1 MCGINGLVCFEPI
14 DKSSS
19 IIQAM
24 NTAIAHR
31 GPDDSGIFVDQN
43 IALGQVRLS
52 IIDLSSAGKQPMTDA
67 SGRYQLVFNGE
78 IYNFKSLKEKL
89 SHYPFKTKT
98 DSEVLLAAYITW
110 GESMLT
116 KLEGMFAFCI
126 YDSELNTCFMARDR
140 FGKKPFYYYQT
151 NTFLIFSSE
160 LNGLF
165 ASKLFTP
172 SIHNPALAE
181 YFTYGTLHGNKL
193 LVNEVKIL
201 APGCSMWVK
210 NKQLSSPNSYWSF
223 TKNIAS
229 ISASQISKQEA
240 ISQTRELFL
249 KSVHKRLEADVPF
262 GAFLS
267 GGIDSSAVT
276 AAMSLELGNK
286 VNTFNVS
293 FAEKEFSEARYAEI
307 IAKKYQ
313 TTHTC
318 VELSPVI
325 FLEKIEE
332 ILDAYDHPSSD
343 GANTYIVS
351 EATKNAGLTMALSG
365 LGGDEIFA
373 GYPVFNKLQGL
384 SNKFSNIPFLFRKAI
399 AQVLRQLPEYKYI
412 KLADLIQNRTISD
425 EHIYQVFRKVTP
437 SSIVK
442 KLCIEE
448 TSPTIIKE
456 FLPHLYSISQ
466 ISEAE
471 FFSYL
476 QPVLLRDTDQM
487 SMRHALEIR
496 APFLDHELVEFVL
509 SLPDEYKAEPNIP
522 KSLLV
527 KAMGDLLP
535 EEIVFRKKMGFVLPW
550 EKWIKNELKAKVENS
565 ISVAGNLGLINHSY
579 WTKVYKEFCQGSK
592 KYNWNTFWALVTLV
606 HWIRKNNIECK

>member
-1 MCGINGLVCFEPI
+1 MCGINGLISFEPRNN
-14 DKSSS
+14 SSS

-24 NTAIAHR
+24 NSAIAHR
-31 GPDDSGIFVDQN
+31 GPDDSGTYVDHN

-52 IIDLSSAGKQPMTDA
+52 IIDLSSAGKQPMADA
-67 SGRYQLVFNGE
+67 NGRYQLVFNGE
-78 IYNFKSLKEKL
+78 IYNFKSLKTKL
-89 SHYPFKTKT
+89 NHYPFKTFT

-110 GESMLT
+110 GESMLD

-126 YDSELNTCFMARDR
+126 YDSEQNTCFMARDR

-151 NTFLIFSSE
+151 DKYFIFSSE

-165 ASKLFTP
+165 ASTL
-172 SIHNPALAE
+172 INPTIQRTALAE

-193 LVNEVKIL
+193 LVKDVQML

-210 NKQLSSPNSYWSF
+210 NKKISPASPYWSF
-223 TKNIAS
+223 SKNIVS
-229 ISASQISKQEA
+229 ISSNQISKSEA
-240 ISQTRELFL
+240 ISQTKELFL

-276 AAMSLELGNK
+276 AAMSLVLGNK

-293 FAEKEFSEARYAEI
+293 FTDKEFSEARYAEI

-313 TTHTC
+313 TKHTC
-318 VELSPVI
+318 VELSPTI

-332 ILDAYDHPSSD
+332 ILDAYDHPSAD

-373 GYPVFNKLQGL
+373 GYPVFNKLHGL
-384 SNKFSNIPFLFRKAI
+384 SSKLTNIPFLFRKAF
-399 AQVLRQLPEYKYI
+399 AQVLQQVPEYKYI
-412 KLADLIQNRTISD
+412 KLADLIHNRTISN
-425 EHIYQVFRKVTP
+425 EQIYQVFRKITP
-437 SSIVK
+437 SSLVK
-442 KLCIEE
+442 KMCIEGASNS
-448 TSPTIIKE
+448 TIKE
-456 FLPHLYSISQ
+456 FLPHLHTISQ

-471 FFSYL
+471 FYSYL

-509 SLPDEYKAEPNIP
+509 SLPNEYKIDHNIP

-527 KAMGDLLP
+527 NAMGDLLP
-535 EEIVFRKKMGFVLPW
+535 HEIVFRKKMGFVLPW
-550 EKWIKNELKAKVENS
+550 EKWMKNELKQKVENAITS
-565 ISVAGNLGLINHSY
+565 AGALGLINESFWAKAY
-579 WTKVYKEFCQGSK
+579 REFCKGNK
-592 KYNWNTFWALVTLV
+592 RYNWNTFWSLVTLM
-606 HWIRKNNIECK
+606 HWIRKNNIVCS

>member
-1 MCGINGLVCFEPI
+1 MCGINGLISFDSI
-14 DKSSS
+14 TNSSS

-24 NTAIAHR
+24 NSAIAHR
-31 GPDDSGIFVDQN
+31 GPDDSGTYVDQN
-43 IALGQVRLS
+43 VALGQVRLS
-52 IIDLSSAGKQPMTDA
+52 IIDLSSAGKQPMTNA

-78 IYNFKSLKEKL
+78 IYNFKSLKNKL
-89 SHYPFKTKT
+89 SHYPFVTQT

-126 YDSELNTCFMARDR
+126 YDSEQNICFMARDR
-140 FGKKPFYYYQT
+140 FGKKPFYYYHT
-151 NTFLIFSSE
+151 DKYLIFSSE

-165 ASKLFTP
+165 ASTLLNPT
-172 SIHNPALAE
+172 IHKAVLPE

-193 LVNEVKIL
+193 LVKDIQMLE
-201 APGCSMWVK
+201 PGCSMWVK
-210 NKQLSSPNSYWSF
+210 NKQISSANSYWSF
-223 TKNIAS
+223 SKNVVS
-229 ISASQISKQEA
+229 ISSNQISKTEA
-240 ISQTRELFL
+240 ISQTKELFL

-276 AAMSLELGNK
+276 AAMSLVLGKK

-293 FAEKEFSEARYAEI
+293 FTDKEFSEARFAET
-307 IAKKYQ
+307 IANKYQ
-313 TTHTC
+313 TKHTC
-318 VELSPVI
+318 VELSPSV
-325 FLEKIEE
+325 FLEKIDK
-332 ILDAYDHPSSD
+332 ILDAYDHPSAD

-384 SNKFSNIPFLFRKAI
+384 SSKFANIPFLFRKAI
-399 AQVLRQLPEYKYI
+399 AQVLKQVPEYKYI
-412 KLADLIQNRTISD
+412 KLADLIQNRNISN
-425 EHIYQVFRKVTP
+425 EQIYQVFRKITP
-437 SSIVK
+437 TSLVK
-442 KLCIEE
+442 KLCLEGA
-448 TSPTIIKE
+448 SSSVIKE
-456 FLPHLYSISQ
+456 FLPHLHSISQ

-471 FFSYL
+471 FYSYL

-509 SLPDEYKAEPNIP
+509 SLPNEYKIDHNIP

-527 KAMGDLLP
+527 NAMGDLLP
-535 EEIVFRKKMGFVLPW
+535 KEIVFRKKMGFVLPW
-550 EKWIKNELKAKVENS
+550 ENWMKNELKQKVENS
-565 ISVAGNLGLINHSY
+565 ISTAGDLGLINESFWLKSY
-579 WTKVYKEFCQGSK
+579 REFCLGSK
-592 KYNWNTFWALVTLV
+592 KYNWNTFWSLVTLV
-606 HWIRKNNIECK
+606 HWIRKNNIVCS

>member
-1 MCGINGLVCFEPI
+1 MCGINGLISFDSI
-14 DKSSS
+14 TNSSS

-24 NTAIAHR
+24 NSAIAHR
-31 GPDDSGIFVDQN
+31 GPDDSGTYVDQN
-43 IALGQVRLS
+43 VALGQVRLS

-78 IYNFKSLKEKL
+78 IYNFKSLKNKL
-89 SHYPFKTKT
+89 SHYPFVTQT

-126 YDSELNTCFMARDR
+126 YDSEQNICFMARDR
-140 FGKKPFYYYQT
+140 FGKKPFYYYHT
-151 NTFLIFSSE
+151 DKYLIFSSE

-165 ASKLFTP
+165 ASTLLNPT
-172 SIHNPALAE
+172 IHKAVLPE

-193 LVNEVKIL
+193 LVKDIQMLE
-201 APGCSMWVK
+201 PGCSMWVK
-210 NKQLSSPNSYWSF
+210 NKQISSANSYWSF
-223 TKNIAS
+223 SKNVVS
-229 ISASQISKQEA
+229 ISSNQISKTEA
-240 ISQTRELFL
+240 ISQTKELFL

-276 AAMSLELGNK
+276 AAMSLVLGDK

-293 FAEKEFSEARYAEI
+293 FTDKEFSEARFAET
-307 IAKKYQ
+307 IANKYQ
-313 TTHTC
+313 TKHTC
-318 VELSPVI
+318 VELSPSV
-325 FLEKIEE
+325 FLEKIDK
-332 ILDAYDHPSSD
+332 ILDAYDHPSAD

-384 SNKFSNIPFLFRKAI
+384 SSKFANIPFLFRKAI
-399 AQVLRQLPEYKYI
+399 AQVLKQVPEYKYI
-412 KLADLIQNRTISD
+412 KLADLIQNRNISN
-425 EHIYQVFRKVTP
+425 EQIYQVFRKITP
-437 SSIVK
+437 TSLVK
-442 KLCIEE
+442 KLCLEGA
-448 TSPTIIKE
+448 SSSVIKE
-456 FLPHLYSISQ
+456 FLPHLHSVSQ

-471 FFSYL
+471 FYSYL

-509 SLPDEYKAEPNIP
+509 SLPNEYKIDHNIP

-527 KAMGDLLP
+527 NAMGDLLP
-535 EEIVFRKKMGFVLPW
+535 KEIVFRKKMGFVLPW
-550 EKWIKNELKAKVENS
+550 ENWMKNELKQKVENS
-565 ISVAGNLGLINHSY
+565 ISTAGDLGLIIESFWLKAY
-579 WTKVYKEFCQGSK
+579 REFCLGSK
-592 KYNWNTFWALVTLV
+592 KYNWNTFWSLVTLV
-606 HWIRKNNIECK
+606 HWIRKNNIVCS